1 MHRSRLFGIFID
13 TPTGE
18 AQAAAD
24 FWSAAFGVPAR
35 PVPGEEEFITL
46 HDAFPKLAVDVQ
58 AVGAAA
64 RYHVDIESDD
74 VHAEVDRLIGAGAV
88 VETDHGG
95 HVTLRAPGGH
105 LFCVVPVQSD
115 PPLFDAE
122 ARSWP

>member
-13 TPTGE
+13 TP
-18 AQAAAD
+18 AADAPAAAA

-46 HDAFPKLAVDVQ
+46 HEPFPGLAVDVQ
-58 AVGAAA
+58 SVGAPA
-64 RYHVDIESDD
+64 RYHVDFESDD
-74 VHAEVDRLIGAGAV
+74 VRAEVDRLVAAGAE

-105 LFCVVPVQSD
+105 LFCVVPVQSEQA
-115 PPLFDAE
+115 LFDAD
-122 ARSWP
+122 ARTWP